1 MPSNESLYNE
11 TINVDPGQYAF
22 KERKLRVICIGAG
35 FSGLILSHK
44 LKHEQPLEFVDFT
57 IYEKNPEVGGAWL
70 ENVYPGV
77 GCDVPAHSY
86 VFPFEP
92 NPNWSKCYAG
102 GAEIEKYIVD
112 TVDKYG
118 LKDPIVFDT
127 KLVKSIWN
135 EERGKWA
142 LELKQNEKTIQD
154 EADILID
161 GSGILNKW
169 NMPNIAGLDQ
179 FAGKLVHTAGWDK
192 TYDWTDKKVAVIGNG
207 SSALQVVPAL
217 QPKAAKI
224 VNYIRQPTWVSVNLC
239 PDITKDGM
247 GTNFEYT
254 EEEKAMFRD
263 DPKAFLEY
271 RKKIDCSVN
280 TVYRLML
287 SGSEHNKGLS
297 DAISGLMRQRLS
309 QNSHLIDKL
318 IPKYEIGCRRL
329 SPGDGYLEA
338 MQEPNAKWC
347 FEGIEEITKTGIRT
361 TAGEEEF
368 DLIVCATGFDTT
380 FIPGWELVARQ
391 GRRLD
396 VQWKDVPQ
404 AYFSICAGGVPN
416 YFIFNGPNCP
426 IGHGSVPQMIGW
438 TADYMLKWMKKMAR
452 EDIKSIAVTDSAVRN
467 YNRRAQAGLRRTV
480 WSKGCHAWYNNGKAV
495 TAMYPGKAIEDIRGE
510 DFDIRHNNSSDPFSY
525 LGNGELEW
533 EREDGADLA
542 FYLK

>member
-1 MPSNESLYNE
+1 MPSNESLSSE
-11 TINVDPGQYAF
+11 TININPGQYAF
-22 KERKLRVICIGAG
+22 KERNLRVICIGAG
-35 FSGLILSHK
+35 ISGIILAHK
-44 LKHEQPLEFVDFT
+44 LKHEHPLDFVNFT
-57 IYEKNPEVGGAWL
+57 IYEKNSEVGGSWF

-86 VFPFEP
+86 VLPFEP

-102 GAEIEKYIVD
+102 GDEIEKYIVD

-118 LKDPIVFDT
+118 LRDPIVFDT

-142 LELKQNEKTIQD
+142 LELNQNGTIIHD
-154 EADILID
+154 EAEVLIN
-161 GSGILNKW
+161 GSGILNQWK
-169 NMPNIAGLDQ
+169 MPEIAGLET
-179 FAGKLVHTAGWDK
+179 FAGKLAHTAAWDK
-192 TYDWTDKKVAVIGNG
+192 TYDWSNKKIAVIGNG
-207 SSALQVVPAL
+207 SSGIQVVPAL

-224 VNYIRQPTWVSVNLC
+224 VNYIRHPTWVSVNLC

-247 GTNFEYT
+247 GTNFEYS
-254 EEEKAMFRD
+254 EEEKAKFRD
-263 DPKAFLEY
+263 DPQAFLEY
-271 RKKIDCSVN
+271 RKRVDCSVN

-287 SGSEHNKGLS
+287 SGSEHNQMLF
-297 DAISGLMRQRLS
+297 DAISGTMRQRLS
-309 QNSHLIDKL
+309 DNPDLIDKL
-318 IPKYEIGCRRL
+318 IPEFEIGCRRL

-338 MQEPNAKWC
+338 LQQPNAEWC

-361 TAGEEEF
+361 AAGEEEF

-380 FIPGWELVARQ
+380 FVPGWELVARE

-396 VQWKDVPQ
+396 VEWKKVPE
-404 AYFSICAGGVPN
+404 AYFSICAGGIPN
-416 YFIFNGPNCP
+416 YFMFNGPNCP
-426 IGHGSVPQMIGW
+426 IGHGSVPQMISW
-438 TADYMLKWMKKMAR
+438 TADYILKWLKKIAR
-452 EDIKSIAVTDSAVRN
+452 EDIKSVAVKDSAVRN
-467 YNRRAQAGLRRTV
+467 YNRRAQASLKRTV
-480 WSKGCHAWYNNGKAV
+480 WSKGCHAWYNNGQAV

-510 DFDIRHNNSSDPFSY
+510 DFDIRYNNSSDPFSY